1 MDNLKIFEKLKHSR
15 QTWQENQKDYHVIR
29 GVRRPSRT
37 VIGENTKKLVSA
49 LFPLTLGP
57 SDLQFSNVENFVAF
71 TINKV
76 LTIYIEQAAL
86 EYGLLGCEDDSE
98 EMCKKRAQE
107 SVEKFAEALPTIH
120 GLVERDVTSAYRG
133 DPAAKSY
140 DEILMCYPGIHAMI
154 YHRIA
159 HEFYKLG
166 LTLIARIIS
175 EISHSETGI
184 DIHPGAQI
192 AGGCFIDHGTGV
204 VIGETCIIGENVRIY
219 QAVTLGA
226 KSFPADLD
234 GSLKKGLLR
243 HPIVEDNVVIYAG
256 ATVLGRIT
264 IGKNAVV
271 PGNAWITKDVPA
283 VEN

>member
-1 MDNLKIFEKLKHSR
+1 MKNDDIFEKLKESR
-15 QTWQENQKDYHVIR
+15 LSWQENQKDYHVIR

-37 VIGENTKKLVSA
+37 VIGDYTKKLVSA

-57 SDLQFSNVENFVAF
+57 ADLQFSNVDNFVSY
-71 TINKV
+71 TINNVIKV
-76 LTIYIEQAAL
+76 FIDQAAL
-86 EYGLLGCEDDSE
+86 EFGLLGCGDDSSENCKNRAE
-98 EMCKKRAQE
+98 EAME
-107 SVEKFAEALPTIH
+107 EFAEALPTIH
-120 GLVERDVTSAYRG
+120 GLVEQDVTSAYRG

-159 HEFYKLG
+159 HELYRLG
-166 LTLIARIIS
+166 LTLMARIIS
-175 EISHSETGI
+175 EISHSNTGI

-204 VIGETCIIGENVRIY
+204 VIGETCIIGQNVRIY

-264 IGKNAVV
+264 IGKNAVI
-271 PGNAWITKDVPA
+271 PGNAWITKDVDA
-283 VEN
+283 VEG

>member
-1 MDNLKIFEKLKHSR
+1 MKNDDIFEKLKESR
-15 QTWQENQKDYHVIR
+15 LSWQENQKDYHVIR

-37 VIGENTKKLVSA
+37 VIGDYTKKLVSA

-57 SDLQFSNVENFVAF
+57 ADLQFSNVDNFVSY
-71 TINKV
+71 TINNVIKV
-76 LTIYIEQAAL
+76 FIDQAAL
-86 EYGLLGCEDDSE
+86 EFRLLGCGDDSSE
-98 EMCKKRAQE
+98 NCKKRAE
-107 SVEKFAEALPTIH
+107 EAMEEFAEALPTIH
-120 GLVERDVTSAYRG
+120 GLVEQDVTSAYRG

-159 HEFYKLG
+159 HELYRLG
-166 LTLIARIIS
+166 LTLMARIIS
-175 EISHSETGI
+175 EISHSNTGI

-204 VIGETCIIGENVRIY
+204 VIGETCIIGQNVRIY

-264 IGKNAVV
+264 IGKNAVI
-271 PGNAWITKDVPA
+271 PGNAWITKDVDA
-283 VEN
+283 VEG